1 MSFSKNSSKA
11 FSSLLSDFRNEN
23 TGKKVDSTSPDISK
37 PTTKLD
43 SFAKELVGI
52 FPKAEKQTI
61 IHCKIRHT
69 SYLLPKIR
77 IWRSTFLRP
86 KGSYQD
92 CKLIGAYNIAYYPD
106 WTLMKPQ
113 STHHFTLIF
122 EGLPSECRSFDLEE
136 DIIEEGG
143 FFVSNISRN
152 ESDIYHVEF

>member
-1 MSFSKNSSKA
+1 MSFSKKSSKA
-11 FSSLLSDFRNEN
+11 FSSLLSDFRIEN
-23 TGKKVDSTSPDISK
+23 TPKKLDYTMPDIVK
-37 PTTKLD
+37 PTIELD
-43 SFAKELVGI
+43 FHAKELISI

-61 IHCKIRHT
+61 IHCKFRHT
-69 SYLLPKIR
+69 PYLLPKIR

-92 CKLIGAYNIAYYPD
+92 CKLIGAYNISYSPE
-106 WTLMKPQ
+106 WTLVKPQ

-122 EGLPSECRSFDLEE
+122 EGLPSECKSFDLEE
-136 DIIEEGG
+136 DITEEGG

>member
-1 MSFSKNSSKA
+1 MSFTKNSSKA
-11 FSSLLSDFRNEN
+11 FSFPFSDCRNKN
-23 TGKKVDSTSPDISK
+23 TSKKVDSTLPDIVK
-37 PTTKLD
+37 PTIELD
-43 SFAKELVGI
+43 FHAKELISI

-61 IHCKIRHT
+61 IHCKFCHN
-69 SYLLPKIR
+69 SFLLPKIR

-106 WTLMKPQ
+106 WTLVKPH
-113 STHHFTLIF
+113 STHYFTLIF
-122 EGLPSECRSFDLEE
+122 EGLPSDCKSFDLEE
-136 DIIEEGG
+136 DITEEGG